1 MKLRWLHIEGFRSIR
16 KLTLALDDFLCF
28 IGQNNHGKSNIL
40 KALDLF
46 FSSGTKGII
55 PDIFFRHPVK
65 SDSSKIEYET
75 VKEVIIKAG
84 FEDLSEAEMG
94 KLRPW
99 TVDEVLTVS
108 KKYWLD
114 EDSKPQVSYEA
125 LMKVPKD
132 EWLQEDFE
140 NYNDR
145 SVVSEL
151 PIAEF
156 LPESGRI
163 SKQAYKEAIQKY
175 IENHPNI
182 EYTEERR
189 VNLPGYKQVI
199 DGYLPGFYLVPAVRD
214 VTEETKTSGAT
225 LLSRLL
231 NVIIAR
237 IARQN
242 PAFQRL
248 EETVQEIKTLIEGK
262 TPEEKLVEIKELEN
276 RLKQELGP
284 WEDVGLSIGVEA
296 PDIERVFQLGTSIT
310 LDDGIP
316 TGVDE
321 KGHGLQRYLIFSLM
335 RVWAAEARRVQAEEN
350 REIRERSHIFAFEE
364 PELFLHPQMC
374 RATYE
379 SLKQISTTDQILV
392 CTHSPHF
399 IDMEDYR
406 SLAIVRKPNLKIGT
420 QVQRVQKDLFEG
432 ERKRR
437 FNMVQF
443 FNPDRNELFFAR
455 KAVLVEGA
463 TEKVTLP
470 LLARRIDCFDHKV
483 SIIDCGSKFNLTLYM
498 KVLNAFCIPYLV
510 IHDEDPIDPELEPGG
525 SKHDPDKL
533 RETQRAFGENQR
545 IKDTVD
551 STIGEV
557 REIPGKFE
565 KLLGISR
572 AQADKLGKPFA
583 AIKKYTEEDVEIPEN
598 VEELV
603 RVVYG

>member
-1 MKLRWLHIEGFRSIR
+1 MKLHWLHIQGFRSIR
-16 KLTLALDDFLCF
+16 EITLEVDDFLCF
-28 IGQNNHGKSNIL
+28 IGQNNHGKSNIFQ
-40 KALDLF
+40 ALALF
-46 FSSGTKGII
+46 FSSGTRGII
-55 PDIFFRHPVK
+55 PGIFFRSLSETAREVV
-65 SDSSKIEYET
+65 IE
-75 VKEVIIKAG
+75 AR
-84 FEDLSEAEMG
+84 FEDLSQAEME

-108 KKYWLD
+108 KKYWID
-114 EDSKPQVSYEA
+114 DGKPQVSYEA

-145 SVVSEL
+145 GVVSEL

-163 SKQAYKEAIQKY
+163 TKQAYKEAIQKY
-175 IENHPNI
+175 IEVDPNI

-189 VNLPGYKQVI
+189 VNPAGYKQVL
-199 DGYLPGFYLVPAVRD
+199 DGYLPEFHLVPAVRD

-231 NVIIAR
+231 NVVISR

-248 EETVQEIKTLIEGK
+248 EGTVQEIKKLIEGK
-262 TPEEKLVEIKELEN
+262 TPEEKLVEIRELED
-276 RLKQELGP
+276 RLKQELDP
-284 WEDVGLSIGVEA
+284 WDVGLSIGVEA

-321 KGHGLQRYLIFSLM
+321 KGHGLQRYLIFALM
-335 RVWAAEARRVQAEEN
+335 RVWATEAKRAQTEEGG
-350 REIRERSHIFAFEE
+350 EIRERSYIFAFEE

-379 SLKQISTTDQILV
+379 SLKQISRTDQILV

-406 SLAIVRKPNLKIGT
+406 SIVVVRKPNLEIGT
-420 QVQRVQKDLFEG
+420 QAQRIQEELFEG

-437 FNMVQF
+437 FNMVRF

-455 KAVLVEGA
+455 KVVLVEGA
-463 TEKVTLP
+463 TEKSTLP
-470 LLARRIDCFDHKV
+470 LLARHIDCFDHRV

-498 KVLNAFCIPYLV
+498 KVLNAFRIPYLV
-510 IHDEDPIDPELEPGG
+510 IHDEDPIDPELKPGG
-525 SKHDPDKL
+525 AKHDSDRF
-533 RETQRAFGENQR
+533 RETKRTFEENQR
-545 IKDTVD
+545 IKDTVNP
-551 STIGEV
+551 TIGKA
-557 REIPGKFE
+557 REIAGKFE
-565 KLLGISR
+565 KLLDISKT
-572 AQADKLGKPFA
+572 QADELGKPFA
-583 AIKKYTEEDVEIPEN
+583 AVEKYAKEDVKIPED
-598 VEELV
+598 VKELV

>member
-16 KLTLALDDFLCF
+16 GLTLEVDDFLCF

-55 PDIFFRHPVK
+55 PDIFFRYPVK
-65 SDSSKIEYET
+65 SGGPKIEYET
-75 VKEVIIKAG
+75 TKEVIIEAR
-84 FEDLSEAEMG
+84 FEDLSKAEMK

-99 TVDEVLTVS
+99 TVDQVLTVS
-108 KKYWLD
+108 KKCRLD
-114 EDSKPQVSYEA
+114 DDGKPQVSYEA

-151 PIAEF
+151 PIAGF
-156 LPESGRI
+156 LPENGRI

-175 IENHPNI
+175 IKTHPDI
-182 EYTEERR
+182 EYTEDRR
-189 VNLPGYKQVI
+189 ANPAGYKSVL
-199 DGYLPGFYLVPAVRD
+199 DGYLPEFHLVPAVRD

-231 NVIIAR
+231 NVIIGR

-248 EETVQEIKTLIEGK
+248 EDTVQEVKTLIEGK

-284 WEDVGLSIGVEA
+284 WDVGLSIGVEA

-321 KGHGLQRYLIFSLM
+321 KGHGLQRYLIFSMM
-335 RVWAAEARRVQAEEN
+335 RVWATEARRAQTEEN

-379 SLKQISTTDQILV
+379 SLKQISRTDQILV

-406 SLAIVRKPNLKIGT
+406 SIVIVRKPNLEGGS
-420 QVQRVQKDLFEG
+420 QVQRVQKELFEG

-443 FNPDRNELFFAR
+443 FNPDRNEVFFAR
-455 KAVLVEGA
+455 KVVLVEGA
-463 TEKVTLP
+463 TEKVILP

-483 SIIDCGSKFNLTLYM
+483 SIIGCGGKFNLTLYTE
-498 KVLNAFCIPYLV
+498 VLNAFHIPYLV

-525 SKHDPDKL
+525 SKHDPDRL
-533 RETQRAFGENQR
+533 REAKRIFEENRR
-545 IKDTVD
+545 IRETCE
-551 STIGEV
+551 SQIGSAK
-557 REIPGKFE
+557 EIPGKLE
-565 KLLGISR
+565 KLLDISR
-572 AQADKLGKPFA
+572 NQAEKLGKPFA
-583 AIKKYTEEDVEIPEN
+583 ALEKYTEEKIPKD